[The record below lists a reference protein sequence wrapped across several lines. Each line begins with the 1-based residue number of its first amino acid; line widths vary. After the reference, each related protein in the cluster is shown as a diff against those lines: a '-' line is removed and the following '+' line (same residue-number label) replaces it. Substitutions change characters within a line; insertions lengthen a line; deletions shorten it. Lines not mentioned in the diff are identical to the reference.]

1 MSISFSTADPEALL
15 AKFNTAIE
23 QREQKGKI
31 QTWER
36 SADKQY
42 YTHKAPDWHR
52 KAWFKPRI
60 EAERLVFNIIKPQN
74 ADVTSVTYGYYHGH
88 LIETFL
94 NHFDSN
100 FANGSASALPTAN
113 DNVSS

>member
-1 MSISFSTADPEALL
+1 MAVSFSTANPEALL
-15 AKFNTAIE
+15 AKFNAAIE

-31 QTWER
+31 ETWER

-42 YTHKAPDWHR
+42 YTHKAADWYK
-52 KAWFKPRI
+52 KAWFKPHI
-60 EAERLVFNIIKPQN
+60 EVQRLVFNIVKPQN
-74 ADVTSVTYGYYHGH
+74 AAVSSVTYGYYHGH

-94 NHFDSN
+94 NHFD
-100 FANGSASALPTAN
+100 GSFNDGAASALPAAN